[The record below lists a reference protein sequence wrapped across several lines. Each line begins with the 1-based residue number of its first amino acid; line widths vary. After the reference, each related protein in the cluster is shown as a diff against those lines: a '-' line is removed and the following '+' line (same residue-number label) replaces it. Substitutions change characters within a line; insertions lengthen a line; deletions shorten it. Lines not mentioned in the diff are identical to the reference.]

1 MPKAVEEEKEEEE
14 FTPIVG
20 ERMKKLMRRSIA
32 LSEVKRKSFQE
43 DRGKHLDDLEKHVRD
58 HEMKEVLAEKDKL
71 LQMKHDE
78 LEKVK
83 QDKAE
88 LEKEA
93 KQIRRKA
100 EMQKNTLL
108 KIKNWHVGLKL
119 PRSWRQ
125 KNVRRLDCL
134 QTLLELSSKSK
145 MRRDTLFKVDSEE
158 YQNFNEQALQQAWR
172 RNMIRITLKLF
183 TKPLLFLHILMM
195 LSQSSG
201 GAGRR

>member
-1 MPKAVEEEKEEEE
+1 
-14 FTPIVG
+14 
-20 ERMKKLMRRSIA
+20 MRRSIA

-93 KQIRRKA
+93 KEIRRKA
-100 EMQKNTLL
+100 EMQEKHIAENKELA
-108 KIKNWHVGLKL
+108 
-119 PRSWRQ
+119 
-125 KNVRRLDCL
+125 RRAQAAEELEAKKREKADCL
-134 QTLLELSSKSK
+134 QTLVEFRHLLKSK
-145 MRRDTLFKVDSEE
+145 MAEIHFLKWIQKNIKISMNR
-158 YQNFNEQALQQAWR
+158 ALQQAWR

-195 LSQSSG
+195 LITVIGS
-201 GAGRR
+201 AGRR